1 MLPPK
6 SLACFD
12 AGSEYCPCILAA
24 LGKCIACS
32 MLQGRDTCDCG
43 WSGICVFAEFERA
56 GKQVKPGR
64 EQILAQVTE
73 VTPLARPRDDYKAYL
88 AEIAVPPNLARW
100 CTLPGSFVLLRP
112 ESAREA
118 FNVPISVMDTAG
130 RGIRIAVECRG
141 PKTTALE
148 KALLKD
154 GKVTVTGPFWSGLQ
168 GCTHPA
174 DLAHGNTLVVA
185 KGMAQA
191 AVPPIAR
198 YICAR
203 GGNLKV
209 LAGPGT
215 LGTVFIG
222 GILEELGA
230 SFEIMPKAH
239 DRNLGRISDE
249 ITSGSYG
256 LIVSAGSKL
265 QHQALINLL
274 RKISEGNR
282 PVPRFAW
289 ISHLTMVCAEGICGA
304 CLLAGFRGC
313 KARLDES
320 FQAHL
325 LH

>member
-88 AEIAVPPNLARW
+88 AEIAMPPNLARW

-148 KALLKD
+148 KA
-154 GKVTVTGPFWSGLQ
+154 S
-168 GCTHPA
+168 
-174 DLAHGNTLVVA
+174 
-185 KGMAQA
+185 AQ
-191 AVPPIAR
+191 R
-198 YICAR
+198 R
-203 GGNLKV
+203 EG
-209 LAGPGT
+209 
-215 LGTVFIG
+215 
-222 GILEELGA
+222 
-230 SFEIMPKAH
+230 
-239 DRNLGRISDE
+239 DR
-249 ITSGSYG
+249 
-256 LIVSAGSKL
+256 
-265 QHQALINLL
+265 
-274 RKISEGNR
+274 NR
-282 PVPRFAW
+282 PVLVRAPGLHPPGGLGSRQYPGCSKRYGTGSSAAYCTV
-289 ISHLTMVCAEGICGA
+289 HLRPGRKPQSPGRPGYPGHGFHRRDLGGA
-304 CLLAGFRGC
+304 G
-313 KARLDES
+313 S
-320 FQAHL
+320 FL
-325 LH
+325 